1 VDFTALTE
9 VQQAEQLADLG
20 RAALASWNL
29 DRPEIS
35 LVKYRENAVFAVR
48 TADGGRWALRIHRPG
63 YRSEPQIRSEF
74 DWIRRLDADGIAVPQ
89 PLPARSGDFVV
100 SQSAPGIPEPRLC
113 ALIAWVDGSPT
124 GTLETG
130 VAGADA
136 DVRATYREVGVLA
149 ARIQTH
155 GEAWAKPA
163 DFTRPA
169 WGVDELVGD
178 HPALGRFED
187 LDCIDARQLAACVRA
202 RDRIRE
208 RLATLG
214 PPTTLVHG
222 DLLPDNLLVDGDTV
236 RVIDFDDCGWSWP
249 GLEMATSLFPLKISG
264 SFDAGLAGYLDG
276 YRSVRPFPGRDLEV
290 LPDLLMARSL
300 SYLGWPVGRPEIH
313 SVREM
318 APFLAAAISDAAE
331 RYLER
336 EAA

>member
-1 VDFTALTE
+1 MDFVALTE
-9 VQQAEQLADLG
+9 EQQVENLADLG
-20 RAALASWNL
+20 RAALSCWDL
-29 DRPEIS
+29 DRPEVS

-89 PLPARSGDFVV
+89 PLSTRDGRLVV
-100 SQSAPGIPEPRLC
+100 KQSSPGVPESRLC
-113 ALIAWVDGSPT
+113 TLIAWVDGASA

-130 VAGADA
+130 VGGADA
-136 DVRATYREVGVLA
+136 DVRATYREVGALA
-149 ARIQTH
+149 ARIEAH
-155 GEAWAKPA
+155 GEAWERPA

-169 WGVDELVGD
+169 WGIDELVGD
-178 HPALGRFED
+178 HPTLGRFED
-187 LDCIDARQLAACVRA
+187 LDCIDTQQLAACVRA
-202 RDRIRE
+202 RSRIRE

-214 PPTTLVHG
+214 PPRTLVHG
-222 DLLPDNLLVDGDTV
+222 DLLPDNLLVDGEKV

-249 GLEMATSLFPLKISG
+249 GLEMATSLFPLEISG

-276 YRSVRPFPGRDLEV
+276 YRSVRPFPARDLEV

-318 APFLAAAISDAAE
+318 APFLAAAISQSAE
-331 RYLER
+331 RYLES
-336 EAA
+336 ATA